1 MFQEQLLISLP
12 RMTTKETYVMDMG
25 LRNKTALV
33 TGSTKG
39 IGKAIAI
46 ELARE
51 GVNVLVNGRNNEEV
65 ERRVIELKSEFP
77 STSPQNAT
85 ADIVDMQQREA
96 LFEKYPHVDI
106 LVNNM
111 GIYEI
116 MSYEDVDDEVWEKYF
131 RTNVLAANGLSKFYL
146 PKMLKNNYGRIIFIA
161 SEEAIMPSGQMPQY
175 CMTKSML
182 LSLSKSLSKL
192 TIGTEVTS
200 NTIMPGPTL
209 SENVYQI
216 IESLFPDDMAFSEK
230 EKKFMAANL
239 PQSEI
244 QRFIKPFE
252 IGRLAAFVCSPYASA
267 FKGSPIRMDGG
278 MVPTIF

>member
-1 MFQEQLLISLP
+1 
-12 RMTTKETYVMDMG
+12 MDMG
-25 LRNKTALV
+25 LNNKTALV

-51 GVNVLVNGRNNEEV
+51 GVHVLINGRNHDEV
-65 ERRVIELKSEFP
+65 EQTVNDIKSQFP
-77 STSPQNAT
+77 ATSPQNAA
-85 ADIVDMQQREA
+85 ADIVDAKQREV

-116 MSYEDVDDEVWEKYF
+116 MQYEDVDDEVWEKYF
-131 RTNVLAANGLSKFYL
+131 RTNVLAANGLTKFYL
-146 PKMLKNNYGRIIFIA
+146 PHMLKRDDGRIIFIA
-161 SEEAIMPSGQMPQY
+161 SEEAVMPSGQMPQY

-192 TIGTEVTS
+192 TRGTEVTV

-216 IESLFPDDMAFSEK
+216 IEGMYPDKNMTFSEK
-230 EKKFMAANL
+230 EKEFMVTNL

-244 QRFIKPFE
+244 QRFIKPME
-252 IGRLAAFVCSPYASA
+252 IGRLAAFLCSPYASA

>member
-1 MFQEQLLISLP
+1 
-12 RMTTKETYVMDMG
+12 MDMG
-25 LRNKTALV
+25 LTHKTALV

-46 ELARE
+46 ELAKE
-51 GVNVLVNGRNNEEV
+51 GVHVLINGRNKEEA
-65 ERRVIELKSEFP
+65 ERTVHEIKSNFP
-77 STSPQNAT
+77 STSPQNAA
-85 ADIVDMQQREA
+85 ADLADAGQREA
-96 LFEKYPHVDI
+96 LFEKYPQIDI

-111 GIYEI
+111 GIYEL
-116 MSYEDVDDEVWEKYF
+116 MRYEDVDDEVWDKYF

-146 PKMLKNNYGRIIFIA
+146 PKMLENGYGRIIFIA
-161 SEEAIMPSGQMPQY
+161 SEEAVVPSGQMPQY

-192 TIGTEVTS
+192 TAGTEVTV

-209 SENVYQI
+209 SERVHQI
-216 IESLFPDDMAFSEK
+216 IEGMYTHEDMSFSEK
-230 EKKFMAANL
+230 EKRFMSANL

-244 QRFIKPFE
+244 QRFIRPME

-278 MVPTIF
+278 IVPTIF

>member
-1 MFQEQLLISLP
+1 
-12 RMTTKETYVMDMG
+12 MDMG
-25 LRNKTALV
+25 LTNKTALV

-51 GVNVLVNGRNNEEV
+51 GVNVLINGRNYEEV
-65 ERRVIELKSEFP
+65 EQTVNEIRTQFP
-77 STSPQNAT
+77 ATSPQNAT
-85 ADIVDMQQREA
+85 ADIVDTKQREV
-96 LFEKYPHVDI
+96 LFEKYPKVDI

-116 MSYEDVDDEVWEKYF
+116 MNYDDVTDAVWEKYF

-146 PKMLKNNYGRIIFIA
+146 PTMLEQNDGRIIFIA
-161 SEEAIMPSGQMPQY
+161 SEEAVMPSGQMPQY

-182 LSLSKSLSKL
+182 LSLSKSLSLL
-192 TIGTEVTS
+192 TKGKEVS
-200 NTIMPGPTL
+200 VNTIMPGPTL
-209 SENVYQI
+209 SENVHQI
-216 IESLFPDDMAFSEK
+216 IEGIYADENMTFADK

-244 QRFIKPFE
+244 QRFIRPSE
-252 IGRLAAFVCSPYASA
+252 IGRLATFVCSPYASA

-278 MVPTIF
+278 MVPTIY

>member
-1 MFQEQLLISLP
+1 
-12 RMTTKETYVMDMG
+12 MDMG
-25 LRNKTALV
+25 LNNKTALV

-46 ELARE
+46 ELAKE
-51 GVNVLVNGRNNEEV
+51 GVNVLINGRNHGEV
-65 ERRVIELKSEFP
+65 EQIVNEIKSDFP
-77 STSPQNAT
+77 ATSPQNAT
-85 ADIVDMQQREA
+85 ADIVDIMQREA
-96 LFEKYPHVDI
+96 LFKKFPNVDI

-116 MSYEDVDDEVWEKYF
+116 MQYEDVDDEVWEQYF

-146 PKMLKNNYGRIIFIA
+146 PKLLKNEYGRIIFIA

-175 CMTKSML
+175 AVTKSML

-192 TIGTEVTS
+192 TKGTEVTI

-209 SENVYQI
+209 SENVQQI
-216 IESLFPDDMAFSEK
+216 IEGIYANEDISFSEK
-230 EKKFMAANL
+230 EKKFMTTNL

-244 QRFIKPFE
+244 QRFIRPFE

>member
-1 MFQEQLLISLP
+1 
-12 RMTTKETYVMDMG
+12 MDME
-25 LRNKTALV
+25 LKNKTALV

-51 GVNVLVNGRNNEEV
+51 GVNVLINGRNYEEV
-65 ERRVIELKSEFP
+65 ERTVNQIKSDFP
-77 STSPQNAT
+77 ATSPQNAV
-85 ADIVDMQQREA
+85 ADLVDIQQREA
-96 LFEKYPHVDI
+96 LFVKFPDVDI

-111 GIYEI
+111 GKYEI
-116 MSYEDVDDEVWEKYF
+116 MQYDDVSDEVWETYF
-131 RTNVLAANGLSKFYL
+131 RTNVLAANGLCKFYL
-146 PKMLKNNYGRIIFIA
+146 PKMLKKDYGRIIFIA
-161 SEEAIMPSGQMPQY
+161 SEEAVMPSGLMPQY
-175 CMTKSML
+175 CITKSML

-192 TIGTEVTS
+192 TKGTEVTI

-209 SENVYQI
+209 SENVKQI
-216 IESLFPDDMAFSEK
+216 IEGIYAHEDMTFSEK
-230 EKKFMAANL
+230 ERNFMLTNL

-244 QRFIKPFE
+244 QRFIKPSE

-278 MVPTIF
+278 LVPTIF

>member
-1 MFQEQLLISLP
+1 
-12 RMTTKETYVMDMG
+12 MDMG
-25 LRNKTALV
+25 LRNKTAFV
-33 TGSTKG
+33 TGSTRG

-51 GVNVLVNGRNNEEV
+51 GVNVLVNGRNQEEV
-65 ERRVIELKSEFP
+65 ERIVNELKAEFP
-77 STSPQNAT
+77 ATSPQNAT
-85 ADIVDMQQREA
+85 ADIVDRQQREA
-96 LFEKYPHVDI
+96 LFEKYPSVDI

-116 MSYEDVDDEVWEKYF
+116 MSYEDVSDEVWEKYF

-146 PKMLKNNYGRIIFIA
+146 QKMLKNHFGRIIFIA

-175 CMTKSML
+175 GMTKSML

-192 TIGTEVTS
+192 TAGTEVTS

-216 IESLFPDDMAFSEK
+216 IDRLFPDDLPFSEK
-230 EKKFMAANL
+230 EIQFMAANL
-239 PQSEI
+239 PQSEL
-244 QRFIKPFE
+244 QRFIRPFE
-252 IGRLAAFVCSPYASA
+252 IGRLVAFLSSPYATA

>member
-1 MFQEQLLISLP
+1 
-12 RMTTKETYVMDMG
+12 MDMG
-25 LRNKTALV
+25 LSNKTALV
-33 TGSTKG
+33 TGSTRG

-46 ELARE
+46 ELAKE
-51 GVNVLVNGRNNEEV
+51 GVNVLINGRNNEEV
-65 ERRVIELKSEFP
+65 EQTVNEIQSEFP
-77 STSPQNAT
+77 DTCPQNAA
-85 ADIVDMQQREA
+85 ADIVNMEHREA
-96 LFEKYPHVDI
+96 LFNKYPYVDI
-106 LVNNM
+106 LINNM

-116 MSYEDVDDEVWEKYF
+116 MQYEDVDDATWEEYF

-146 PKMLKNNYGRIIFIA
+146 PKMLKENNGRMIFIA
-161 SEEAIMPSGQMPQY
+161 SEEAVMPSGQMPQY

-192 TIGTEVTS
+192 TKGTEVTV

-209 SENVYQI
+209 SENVQQI
-216 IESLFPDDMAFSEK
+216 IEGFYADDNMSFTEK
-230 EKKFMAANL
+230 EKNFMATNL

-244 QRFIKPFE
+244 QRFIRPIE
-252 IGRLAAFVCSPYASA
+252 IARLAAFICSPYASA

>member
-1 MFQEQLLISLP
+1 
-12 RMTTKETYVMDMG
+12 MDMG

-33 TGSTKG
+33 TGSTRG
-39 IGKAIAI
+39 IGKVIAI

-51 GVNVLVNGRNNEEV
+51 GVHVLVNGRNPEEV
-65 ERRVIELKSEFP
+65 ERTVQELKLEFP
-77 STSPQNAT
+77 TTSPQNAT
-85 ADIVDMQQREA
+85 ADLVDRQQREA

-116 MSYEDVDDEVWEKYF
+116 MSYEDIDDEVWEKYF
-131 RTNVLAANGLSKFYL
+131 RTNVLAANGLSRFYL
-146 PKMLKNNYGRIIFIA
+146 PKMLDKNFGRIIFIA

-175 CMTKSML
+175 CMTKTML
-182 LSLSKSLSKL
+182 LSLSKSLSKR
-192 TIGTEVTS
+192 TIGTEVTT
-200 NTIMPGPTL
+200 NTILPGPTL
-209 SENVYQI
+209 SENVHQI
-216 IESLFPDDMAFSEK
+216 IDSLFPDEMDFSEK
-230 EKKFMAANL
+230 EKSFMVANL

-252 IGRLAAFVCSPYASA
+252 IGRLTAFICSPYASA

>member
-1 MFQEQLLISLP
+1 
-12 RMTTKETYVMDMG
+12 MDMG
-25 LRNKTALV
+25 LKNKTALV

-46 ELARE
+46 ELAKE
-51 GVNVLVNGRNNEEV
+51 GVNVLINGRNYEEAEQVVNE
-65 ERRVIELKSEFP
+65 IKSIFP
-77 STSPQNAT
+77 DTAPQNAA
-85 ADIVDMQQREA
+85 ADLVDIEQREA
-96 LFEKYPHVDI
+96 LFERFPSVDI

-116 MSYEDVDDEVWEKYF
+116 MQYEDVDDEIWEKYF

-146 PKMLKNNYGRIIFIA
+146 PAMLKNDYGRIIFIA
-161 SEEAIMPSGQMPQY
+161 SEEAVMPSGQMPQY
-175 CMTKSML
+175 AVTKSML

-192 TIGTEVTS
+192 TKETEVTV

-209 SENVYQI
+209 SENVHQI
-216 IESLFPDDMAFSEK
+216 IESIYPDENMTFSDK
-230 EKKFMAANL
+230 EKDFMATNL
-239 PQSEI
+239 PQSEL
-244 QRFIKPFE
+244 QRFIRPAE

>member
-1 MFQEQLLISLP
+1 
-12 RMTTKETYVMDMG
+12 MDMG
-25 LRNKTALV
+25 LNNKTALV

-46 ELARE
+46 ELAKE
-51 GVNVLVNGRNNEEV
+51 GVNVLINGRNYEKVEQTVNEM
-65 ERRVIELKSEFP
+65 KSAFP
-77 STSPQNAT
+77 ATSPQNAT
-85 ADIVDMQQREA
+85 ADIVDIGQREA
-96 LFEKYPHVDI
+96 LFEKYPSIDI
-106 LVNNM
+106 VVNNM
-111 GIYEI
+111 GIYE
-116 MSYEDVDDEVWEKYF
+116 MMQYEDVDDDVWEKYF

-146 PKMLKNNYGRIIFIA
+146 PTMLKNDYGRIIFIA

-192 TIGTEVTS
+192 TKGTEVTV

-209 SENVYQI
+209 SENVQQI
-216 IESLFPDDMAFSEK
+216 IEGLYPNEDMTLSEK
-230 EKKFMAANL
+230 EKDFMMTNL

-244 QRFIKPFE
+244 QRFIKPIE
-252 IGRLAAFVCSPYASA
+252 IGRLTAFVCSPYASA

>member
-1 MFQEQLLISLP
+1 
-12 RMTTKETYVMDMG
+12 MDMG
-25 LRNKTALV
+25 LKNKTALV

-46 ELARE
+46 ELAKE
-51 GVNVLVNGRNNEEV
+51 GVHVLINGRNEEEAERTVNE
-65 ERRVIELKSEFP
+65 IKSAFP
-77 STSPQNAT
+77 ATSPQNAA
-85 ADIVDMQQREA
+85 ADIVDIRQREA
-96 LFEKYPHVDI
+96 LFKKYPQIDI
-106 LVNNM
+106 LINNM

-116 MSYEDVDDEVWEKYF
+116 MEYEDVDDEIWEKYF
-131 RTNVLAANGLSKFYL
+131 RTNVLAANGLTKFYL
-146 PKMLKNNYGRIIFIA
+146 PKMLKSDFGRIIFIA
-161 SEEAIMPSGQMPQY
+161 SEEAMMPSGQMPQY

-182 LSLSKSLSKL
+182 LSLAKSLSKL
-192 TIGTEVTS
+192 TIGTEVTV

-209 SENVYQI
+209 SENVKQI
-216 IESLFPDDMAFSEK
+216 IEGKYPDEGMTFSEK
-230 EKKFMAANL
+230 EKKFMTTNL

-244 QRFIKPFE
+244 QRFIKPIE

>member
-1 MFQEQLLISLP
+1 
-12 RMTTKETYVMDMG
+12 MDMG

-33 TGSTKG
+33 TGSTRG
-39 IGKAIAI
+39 IGKAIAV

-51 GVNVLVNGRNNEEV
+51 GADVLVNGRNRDEV
-65 ERRVIELKSEFP
+65 ERTVSELKSEFP
-77 STSPQNAT
+77 STSPQNAA
-85 ADIVDMQQREA
+85 ADIANKEQRAA
-96 LFEKYPHVDI
+96 LFEKFPRVDI

-116 MSYEDVDDEVWEKYF
+116 MSYEDVDDAVWERYF
-131 RTNVLAANGLSKFYL
+131 RTNVLAANALSKFYL
-146 PKMLKNNYGRIIFIA
+146 PAMLNNNDGRIIFIA
-161 SEEAIMPSGQMPQY
+161 SEEAVMPSGQMPQY
-175 CMTKSML
+175 AMTKSML

-200 NTIMPGPTL
+200 NAIMPGPTL

-216 IESLFPDDMAFSEK
+216 IDGLFPDDMAFSEK
-230 EKKFMAANL
+230 EKQFMAANL

-244 QRFIKPFE
+244 QRFIRPSE

-267 FKGSPIRMDGG
+267 FKGSAIRMDGG

>member
-1 MFQEQLLISLP
+1 
-12 RMTTKETYVMDMG
+12 MDMG
-25 LRNKTALV
+25 LHGKTALV

-46 ELARE
+46 ELAKE
-51 GVNVLVNGRNNEEV
+51 GVNVLINGRNDEDV
-65 ERRVIELKSEFP
+65 ERTINEIKSDFP
-77 STSPQNAT
+77 TTSPQKAT
-85 ADIVDMQQREA
+85 ADLVDKGQREA
-96 LFEKYPHVDI
+96 LFEKHPQIDI

-116 MSYEDVDDEVWEKYF
+116 MSYDDVDDEVWEKYF

-146 PKMLKNNYGRIIFIA
+146 PKMVNNGFGRIIFIA
-161 SEEAIMPSGQMPQY
+161 SEEAVMPSGQMPQY

-192 TIGTEVTS
+192 TIGTEVTV

-209 SENVYQI
+209 SENVQQI
-216 IESLFPDDMAFSEK
+216 IESIYPDESMTFSEK
-230 EKKFMAANL
+230 EKDFMKKNL

-244 QRFIKPFE
+244 QRFIKPIE
-252 IGRLAAFVCSPYASA
+252 IGRLAAFVCSPYAAA

>member
-1 MFQEQLLISLP
+1 
-12 RMTTKETYVMDMG
+12 MDMG
-25 LRNKTALV
+25 LTNKTALV

-46 ELARE
+46 ELAKE
-51 GVNVLVNGRNNEEV
+51 GVNVLVNGRNAEEAERVVNEIKV
-65 ERRVIELKSEFP
+65 DFP
-77 STSPQNAT
+77 DTSPQNAA
-85 ADIVDMQQREA
+85 ADIVDIKQREA
-96 LFEKYPHVDI
+96 LFEKYPNIDI

-116 MSYEDVDDEVWEKYF
+116 MQYEDASEEIWETYI
-131 RTNVLAANGLSKFYL
+131 RTNFLAANGLSKFYL
-146 PKMLKNNYGRIIFIA
+146 PKMLKSDYGRIIFIA
-161 SEEAIMPSGQMPQY
+161 SEEAVMPSGQMPQY
-175 CMTKSML
+175 AITKSML

-192 TIGTEVTS
+192 TRGTEVTV

-209 SENVYQI
+209 SENVQQI
-216 IESLFPDDMAFSEK
+216 IEGLYPNENMTFSEK
-230 EKKFMAANL
+230 EKQFMAANL

-244 QRFIKPFE
+244 QRFIRPIE

>member
-1 MFQEQLLISLP
+1 
-12 RMTTKETYVMDMG
+12 MDMG
-25 LRNKTALV
+25 LNNKTALV

-46 ELARE
+46 ELAKE
-51 GVNVLVNGRNNEEV
+51 GVNVLINGRNYEEV
-65 ERRVIELKSEFP
+65 ERTVNEIKANYP

-85 ADIVDMQQREA
+85 ADIVDMQQREV
-96 LFEKYPHVDI
+96 LFEKYPHIDI
-106 LVNNM
+106 LVNNL

-116 MSYEDVDDEVWEKYF
+116 MQYEDVNDEVWIQYF

-146 PKMLKNNYGRIIFIA
+146 PKMLKNDFGRIIFIG

-175 CMTKSML
+175 CMTKTML

-192 TIGTEVTS
+192 TVGKEVTV

-216 IESLFPDDMAFSEK
+216 IEGLYPNDDMTFSEK
-230 EKKFMAANL
+230 EKDFMTTNL

-244 QRFIKPFE
+244 QRFIKPSE
-252 IGRLAAFVCSPYASA
+252 IGRIATFVCSPYASA

>member
-1 MFQEQLLISLP
+1 
-12 RMTTKETYVMDMG
+12 MDMG
-25 LRNKTALV
+25 LHNKTALV

-46 ELARE
+46 ELAKE
-51 GVNVLVNGRNNEEV
+51 GVHVLINGRNHEEV
-65 ERRVIELKSEFP
+65 ERTVYEIKEKFP
-77 STSPQNAT
+77 ATSPQNAA
-85 ADIVDMQQREA
+85 ADIVDIKQREA
-96 LFEKYPHVDI
+96 LLKKFPDVDI

-116 MSYEDVDDEVWEKYF
+116 MQYEDAHDEVWEKYF
-131 RTNVLAANGLSKFYL
+131 RTNVLTANGLSKFYL
-146 PKMLKNNYGRIIFIA
+146 PAMLKKDYGRIIFIA
-161 SEEAIMPSGQMPQY
+161 SEEAMMPSGQMPQY
-175 CMTKSML
+175 AMTKSML

-192 TIGTEVTS
+192 TIGTEVTV
-200 NTIMPGPTL
+200 NTILPGPTL
-209 SENVYQI
+209 SENVQQI
-216 IESLFPDDMAFSEK
+216 IEGIYPNEDMTFSEK
-230 EKKFMAANL
+230 EKTFMTTNL

-244 QRFIKPFE
+244 QRFIRPME

>member
-1 MFQEQLLISLP
+1 
-12 RMTTKETYVMDMG
+12 MDMG
-25 LRNKTALV
+25 LNNKTALV

-51 GVNVLVNGRNNEEV
+51 GVHVLINGRNHEEV
-65 ERRVIELKSEFP
+65 QQTVNDIKSQFP
-77 STSPQNAT
+77 ATSPQNAA
-85 ADIVDMQQREA
+85 ADIVDAKQREA

-116 MSYEDVDDEVWEKYF
+116 MQYEDVDDEVWEKYF
-131 RTNVLAANGLSKFYL
+131 RTNVLAANGLTKFYL
-146 PKMLKNNYGRIIFIA
+146 PHMLKRDDGRIIFIA
-161 SEEAIMPSGQMPQY
+161 SEEAVMPSGQMPQY

-192 TIGTEVTS
+192 TRGTEVTV
-200 NTIMPGPTL
+200 NTVMPGPTL

-216 IESLFPDDMAFSEK
+216 IEGMYPDKNMTFSEK
-230 EKKFMAANL
+230 EKEFMVTNL

-244 QRFIKPFE
+244 QRFIKPME
-252 IGRLAAFVCSPYASA
+252 IGRLAAFLCSPYASA

>member
-1 MFQEQLLISLP
+1 
-12 RMTTKETYVMDMG
+12 MDMG

-51 GVNVLVNGRNNEEV
+51 GVNVLVNGRNHEEV
-65 ERRVIELKSEFP
+65 DRTVQELKSEFP
-77 STSPQNAT
+77 DTSPQNA
-85 ADIVDMQQREA
+85 AGDIVDKQQREA
-96 LFEKYPHVDI
+96 LFAKYPSVDI

-116 MSYEDVDDEVWEKYF
+116 MSYEDVEDEVWEKYF
-131 RTNVLAANGLSKFYL
+131 RTNVLAANGLSSYYL
-146 PKMLKNNYGRIIFIA
+146 PKMLKNNDGRILFIA
-161 SEEAIMPSGQMPQY
+161 SEEAIMPSGLMPQY
-175 CMTKSML
+175 AMTKSML

-192 TIGTEVTS
+192 TKGTEVTS

-216 IESLFPDDMAFSEK
+216 IESLFPENMAFSDK
-230 EKKFMAANL
+230 ERKFMAANL

-244 QRFIKPFE
+244 QRFIQPFE
-252 IGRLAAFVCSPYASA
+252 IGRLAAFICSPYASA
-267 FKGSPIRMDGG
+267 FKGAPIRMDGG

>member
-1 MFQEQLLISLP
+1 
-12 RMTTKETYVMDMG
+12 MDMG

-39 IGKAIAI
+39 IGKAIAM

-51 GVNVLVNGRNNEEV
+51 GVSVLVNGRDNLEV
-65 ERRVIELKSEFP
+65 ERTIQEIQSEFP
-77 STSPQNAT
+77 TTSPLNAT
-85 ADIVDMQQREA
+85 ADLADEGQRMK

-106 LVNNM
+106 LINNM

-116 MSYEDVDDEVWEKYF
+116 MQYEDVSDDVWNQYF
-131 RTNVLAANGLSKFYL
+131 QTNVLAANGLCRHYL
-146 PKMLKNNYGRIIFIA
+146 PNMLSQNDGRIIFIA
-161 SEEAIMPSGQMPQY
+161 SEEAVMPSGQMPQY

-192 TIGTEVTS
+192 TKGTEVTV

-209 SENVYQI
+209 SDNVQDI
-216 IESLFPDDMAFSEK
+216 IEGIYANKDMSFAEK
-230 EKKFMAANL
+230 EKQFMSTQL

-244 QRFIKPFE
+244 QRFIRPTE
-252 IGRLAAFVCSPYASA
+252 IGRLATFICSPYASA

>member
-1 MFQEQLLISLP
+1 
-12 RMTTKETYVMDMG
+12 MDMG
-25 LRNKTALV
+25 LTNKIALV

-51 GVNVLVNGRNNEEV
+51 GVHVLINGRNHEEV
-65 ERRVIELKSEFP
+65 ERTVQEIKRQFP
-77 STSPQNAT
+77 ATSPRNAA
-85 ADIVDMQQREA
+85 ADIVNFQQREA
-96 LFEKYPHVDI
+96 LFEKYSDIDI

-116 MSYEDVDDEVWEKYF
+116 MRYEDVDDEVWEKYF
-131 RTNVLAANGLSKFYL
+131 RTNVLAANGLAKFYL
-146 PKMLKNNYGRIIFIA
+146 PRMLKNDYGRMIFIA
-161 SEEAIMPSGQMPQY
+161 SEEAVMPSGQMPQY

-192 TIGTEVTS
+192 TTGTEVTV
-200 NTIMPGPTL
+200 NTILPGPTL
-209 SENVYQI
+209 SENVHQI
-216 IESLFPDDMAFSEK
+216 IENLYANEEMTFAEK
-230 EKKFMAANL
+230 ERTFMTTNL

-244 QRFIKPFE
+244 QRFIRPSE

>member
-1 MFQEQLLISLP
+1 
-12 RMTTKETYVMDMG
+12 MDMG
-25 LRNKTALV
+25 LNNKTALV

-51 GVNVLVNGRNNEEV
+51 GVNVLINGRNFEDV
-65 ERRVIELKSEFP
+65 ERTVNEIKSDFP
-77 STSPQNAT
+77 DTFPRNAT
-85 ADIVDMQQREA
+85 ADIVDIQQREA
-96 LFEKYPHVDI
+96 LFKEYPTIDI
-106 LVNNM
+106 LVNSM
-111 GIYEI
+111 GIYEV
-116 MSYEDVDDEVWEKYF
+116 MDYEDVDDEIWEKYF

-146 PKMLKNNYGRIIFIA
+146 PKMLKNNDGRIIFIA

-192 TIGTEVTS
+192 TIETEVTV
-200 NTIMPGPTL
+200 NTILPGPTL
-209 SENVYQI
+209 SENVQQI
-216 IESLFPDDMAFSEK
+216 IDGIYPNEDMTFSEK
-230 EKKFMAANL
+230 EKEFMTTNL

-244 QRFIKPFE
+244 QRFIRPSE
-252 IGRLAAFVCSPYASA
+252 IGRLTAFVCSPYASS